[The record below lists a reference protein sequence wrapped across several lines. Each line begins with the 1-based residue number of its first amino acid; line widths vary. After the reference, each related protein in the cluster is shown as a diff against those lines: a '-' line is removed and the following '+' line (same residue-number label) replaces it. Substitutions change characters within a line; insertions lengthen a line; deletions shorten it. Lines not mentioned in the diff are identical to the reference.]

1 MRILRNNVRLIAN
14 GSGNTNRLNIKYVA
28 HSADIEVGDLL
39 VSSGLGEVYP
49 AGYPVGVVSDIIRDE
64 SKPFAQVNATPLARL
79 DRIRYLL
86 LLDTQAPLTGQ
97 AQQVNTQ

>member
-1 MRILRNNVRLIAN
+1 MPSLCVFFRNNVRLIAN

-39 VSSGLGEVYP
+39 VSSGLGEVHP

-64 SKPFAQVNATPLARL
+64 SCPLCSSQRHL
-79 DRIRYLL
+79 SCTLR
-86 LLDTQAPLTGQ
+86 
-97 AQQVNTQ
+97 